1 MSLQILFI
9 VVILQSYFQWRLPVL
24 LLYHFPFLHSFL
36 CLNPSCWID
45 PPTSMITAFRNSTNE
60 ILLVVNSFNFTFP
73 RYVLI
78 LSSSLKNSFAG
89 CPIPGSE
96 FSFSFS
102 LLGFYLLPS
111 VLHTADERSAIVLI
125 CVSGS

>member
-1 MSLQILFI
+1 M
-9 VVILQSYFQWRLPVL
+9 
-24 LLYHFPFLHSFL
+24 
-36 CLNPSCWID
+36 
-45 PPTSMITAFRNSTNE
+45 
-60 ILLVVNSFNFTFP
+60 VNSFNFTFP
-73 RYVLI
+73 RCVLI
-78 LSSSLKNSFAG
+78 LSSFLKNSFAG

-102 LLGFYLLPS
+102 LLGFYLLLS